1 MTQSLVAQL
10 AVQMQYLSVDEM
22 LALNKALVDMIK
34 TKRRVQQAVVG
45 SSFSI
50 GQIVQF
56 DGKRK
61 GIKHIKIENFN
72 RARTAVVGY
81 EVDPKTG
88 ERTPFGVRWTVT
100 NTLCTKVV

>member
-10 AVQMQYLSVDEM
+10 AANMQTLSVDEM

-45 SSFSI
+45 SAFSI
-50 GQIVQF
+50 GDIVRF
-56 DGKRK
+56 DAKRK
-61 GIKHIKIENFN
+61 GVKYIKIENFN

-81 EVDPKTG
+81 EVDPATG
-88 ERTPFGVRWTVT
+88 AKNGLTRWTVA
-100 NTLCTKVV
+100 NTLCIKA